1 MMCSVLVE
9 MLFERASNSY
19 WGLGRFL
26 MFITL
31 VLFSNL
37 RVSGSLILKDLL
49 EPCVI
54 NKIMRTGGSLRGL
67 K

>member
-9 MLFERASNSY
+9 MLLERASNSH
-19 WGLGRFL
+19 WVLGQFL

-37 RVSGSLILKDLL
+37 RVGNSLILKDLL
-49 EPCVI
+49 EPSVI
-54 NKIMRTGGSLRGL
+54 NKIVRTAGSLRGL